1 MQETLTVR
9 RYQKNF
15 LCCYANIGAST
26 KRHKSLISFYFD
38 TSHFLLNPSPPRLFT
53 PFLYIY
59 LLLNNFSF
67 PRAAVLV
74 QNQSIPS
81 LSFIILFI
89 FYFHPLFLSS
99 SPSSPSAC
107 KWFKNTLKLF
117 FFQQTNVLLQ
127 QITFSPSSN
136 RFFIFL
142 PLPPPLSFSL

>member
-1 MQETLTVR
+1 M
-9 RYQKNF
+9 
-15 LCCYANIGAST
+15 
-26 KRHKSLISFYFD
+26 
-38 TSHFLLNPSPPRLFT
+38 NPSPPRLFT

-89 FYFHPLFLSS
+89 FYFHPPFLSS

-117 FFQQTNVLLQ
+117 FFSANQRFATTNYFFSFLQSFLHLSSSSSSSLLLSLRGWRDGGWELSLHSQ
-127 QITFSPSSN
+127 DCSN
-136 RFFIFL
+136 NYM
-142 PLPPPLSFSL
+142 

>member
-1 MQETLTVR
+1 MLTELIQLLHKR
-9 RYQKNF
+9 CNADAGNPY
-15 LCCYANIGAST
+15 CAST

-38 TSHFLLNPSPPRLFT
+38 TSHFLLNPSPPWLFT

-59 LLLNNFSF
+59 LLLNNFFF

-117 FFQQTNVLLQ
+117 FFSANQRFATTNYFFSFLQ
-127 QITFSPSSN
+127 S
-136 RFFIFL
+136 FL